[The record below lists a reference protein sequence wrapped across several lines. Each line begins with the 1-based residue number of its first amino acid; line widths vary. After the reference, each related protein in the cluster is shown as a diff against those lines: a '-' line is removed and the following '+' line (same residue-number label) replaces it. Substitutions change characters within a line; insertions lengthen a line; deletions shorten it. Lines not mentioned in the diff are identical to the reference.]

1 MAITWKVLGQQVLGA
16 AAAAVYTAPTATSAS
31 VTAAQAW
38 NPGAAAVV
46 VDVFLAPP
54 LGTAADATHIER
66 VSVPAASAATL
77 YGVINQKIIP
87 GAAIYAIGAGVTMTV
102 SGAESV

>member
-1 MAITWKVLGQQVLGA
+1 MITWKVLGQQVMTG
-16 AAAAVYTAPTATSAS
+16 AAAAVYMAPAATSAS

-38 NPGAAAVV
+38 NPGASAVV
-46 VDVFLAPP
+46 VDVFLVPP
-54 LGTAADATHIER
+54 SGTAADATHIER

-77 YGVINQKIIP
+77 YGVINQKLIP
-87 GAAIYAIGAGVTMTV
+87 GAAIYALGSGVTMTV